1 MARFNPCFFF
11 PAISSVTTR
20 EREKERITLDDVFQ
34 TYCLTS
40 AKTLFYHCC
49 PFLSIFVHW
58 EEDRRVLCL
67 LCIMLSR
74 EYNIIVHVDN
84 VCVFMYVAIL
94 AQILKHTLIII
105 LFFSLI
111 FRSIAIIDL
120 IVYINVEYNTI
131 LYKCIILHKWL
142 FIVQMHIKEWYYKW
156 NIYSLD
162 LFHYFFW
169 YSSNFW
175 TGMNV

>member
-1 MARFNPCFFF
+1 
-11 PAISSVTTR
+11 
-20 EREKERITLDDVFQ
+20 
-34 TYCLTS
+34 
-40 AKTLFYHCC
+40 
-49 PFLSIFVHW
+49 
-58 EEDRRVLCL
+58 
-67 LCIMLSR
+67 MLSR

-131 LYKCIILHKWL
+131 LYKCIILHK
-142 FIVQMHIKEWYYKW
+142 
-156 NIYSLD
+156 
-162 LFHYFFW
+162 
-169 YSSNFW
+169 
-175 TGMNV
+175 